1 MMEQLN
7 IKVSNISF
15 NQVENETTVQLRFN
29 SSNGQIN
36 ISGYVMATQVEFFTN
51 ASSPDTINELARL
64 KLVEL
69 VNEVSQTE

>member
-15 NQVENETTVQLRFN
+15 NQVENETVVQLRFN

-36 ISGYVMATQVEFFTN
+36 ISGYVVATQGEFFTN
-51 ASSPDTINELARL
+51 ASSPETINELARQ
-64 KLVEL
+64 KLVDL
-69 VNEVSQTE
+69 VKETP